1 MLIVE
6 ATQQADGKNSLYKNR
21 ILANDIL
28 MMLRTNEWK
37 PRLKT
42 ASEPEP
48 FPLSR
53 PTGGN
58 VEYYFIQENPKRGN
72 MIIKSNDLARALINF
87 NADLE
92 QTIKEREDLEKKE
105 SKILSPRDP
114 VYKLNNFKVCER
126 CKKMHFQPDTAPHDN
141 CSLGYLLWMCS
152 EFQLFRS
159 AGHEMRLND
168 AKAGL
173 QCVYMPVHGMLGE
186 RIVRGCT

>member
-28 MMLRTNEWK
+28 MMLRTNAWK
-37 PRLKT
+37 PRLIT
-42 ASEPEP
+42 ASEPDP
-48 FPLSR
+48 FPLSL
-53 PTGGN
+53 PTGGT
-58 VEYYFIQENPKRGN
+58 VEYYFIQENPLRGN
-72 MIIKSNDLARALINF
+72 MIIRSDRLARALINF
-87 NADLE
+87 NADLLPE
-92 QTIKEREDLEKKE
+92 
-105 SKILSPRDP
+105 LSR
-114 VYKLNNFKVCER
+114 FKVCSK
-126 CKKMHFQPDTAPHDN
+126 CLKAHFQPDTSPHDN

-168 AKAGL
+168 AKVGL

-186 RIVRGCT
+186 RIVKGCT